1 MVPYGTIFQ
10 YFPSKKDKYKRTR
23 KGWQLTL
30 PKEYSSKILKN
41 PFKPIPSRVFGNRG
55 YFSKEINGKMVR
67 MWDFTEEQYEVL
79 IKLSFGLNKLLPKIK
94 LKVPINKQTG
104 KHPLNRLKNYSR
116 FAGVLGHSH
125 VQDGSTGLECK
136 YDPGSAFNWSRL
148 NRAFSKKT

>member
-1 MVPYGTIFQ
+1 
-10 YFPSKKDKYKRTR
+10 
-23 KGWQLTL
+23 
-30 PKEYSSKILKN
+30 
-41 PFKPIPSRVFGNRG
+41 
-55 YFSKEINGKMVR
+55 MVR

-94 LKVPINKQTG
+94 LKVPTNKETG

-148 NRAFSKKT
+148 NRAFSKKPNR